1 MNSTMQRLRRENAQL
16 RRRNA
21 FGDAV
26 VLGTCLAAIILWVWG
41 WI

>member
-1 MNSTMQRLRRENAQL
+1 MISTFQRIKLENERL
-16 RRRNA
+16 KKRNE

-26 VLGTCLAAIILWVWG
+26 VLGTCLAAIILWAWG